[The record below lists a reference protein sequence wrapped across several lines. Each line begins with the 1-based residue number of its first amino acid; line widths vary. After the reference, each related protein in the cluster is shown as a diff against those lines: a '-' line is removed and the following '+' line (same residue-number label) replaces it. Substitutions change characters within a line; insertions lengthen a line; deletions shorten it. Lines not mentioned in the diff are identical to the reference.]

1 MAVRQLKLS
10 MERLRSHLQQQNTR
24 TYEVIETPVTVDR
37 MWWTNLILRS
47 LRLILDA
54 ISSVIFGIMY
64 YGDSPTV
71 LPPITNLILLE
82 SATALATK
90 IRNKKLTS
98 EEVVKSFIARIKE
111 INPILNCV
119 VDSRFDEALE
129 EAKTVDKLIQSNSM
143 DEKTLEET
151 KPFLGVPFTTKDCFA
166 VKGLR
171 QTAGLWCRKNMIA
184 EEDADSVRIMR
195 EAGAI
200 PLCVTNVSELCM
212 WWESSNTIYGRTN
225 NPYHTCRIVGGSS
238 GGEGCI
244 QSACGS
250 PFGIGSDIGGSI
262 RMPAFFNGIFG
273 HKPTYGIVSNLG
285 QEPKASGEAMNFLVT
300 GPMCRYVKDLTP
312 LLKILAA
319 SNVHMLKL
327 DQKVDVQNLRYFYI
341 EDDGGSPL
349 VTPVHSELRVAQKKI
364 VTHLEKAYGIKA
376 KKITLT
382 KLKEAVPIYFAKLA
396 SVEEAHTFCQELAL
410 KKGEINVWMELIKW
424 CVRLSKHTLPGLL
437 LGVLEKLNNYKKNSS
452 AYPKLLTMCAD
463 LRSEIKELLGE
474 DGVLL
479 FPSHP
484 TTAPYHTQPIFRAFN
499 FAYTA
504 IINVLLFP
512 STQCPLGLSSNGLPL
527 GIQVVANHYHDH
539 LSLAVAGELE
549 KAFGGW
555 VCPSEVP

>member
-1 MAVRQLKLS
+1 
-10 MERLRSHLQQQNTR
+10 
-24 TYEVIETPVTVDR
+24 

-463 LRSEIKELLGE
+463 LRSEIK
-474 DGVLL
+474 V
-479 FPSHP
+479 
-484 TTAPYHTQPIFRAFN
+484 
-499 FAYTA
+499 
-504 IINVLLFP
+504 
-512 STQCPLGLSSNGLPL
+512 
-527 GIQVVANHYHDH
+527 
-539 LSLAVAGELE
+539 
-549 KAFGGW
+549 
-555 VCPSEVP
+555 